1 MDIQGKILFKK
12 SIYIHYGI
20 KSKKK
25 LVGRGGERARY
36 GQATGLGRGTRQEAA
51 QRTQLGHNE
60 P

>member
-1 MDIQGKILFKK
+1 MQGKILLKK

-25 LVGRGGERARY
+25 MSVGRGGERARY
-36 GQATGLGRGTRQEAA
+36 GQATGYGRGTRQEAA

-60 P
+60 PS